1 MSPTQPYQS
10 RLFQTVRS
18 QVRHIKEDAQLRWR
32 QLKVATTWGAQV
44 ALYPLYTLF
53 QAARWSGQVLKQAT
67 STVTQTLLSF
77 ARGEETLA
85 PIDRPIQNVL
95 DAIAF
100 LELPMGGKASPH
112 SLQLSI
118 RPIAKPK
125 SILTVWRKKLST
137 LWQPWRKAQPSS
149 LISDLSIS
157 APVSLPSSGQSSGQS
172 SEQSNV
178 VSQSI
183 AIRGVASL
191 LVQQRLVLVTS
202 ENQILDVLTSEQQR
216 QLHQRIIWEIAQAQ
230 YVRRQLGR
238 TRAIPAWKTWQALP
252 IQVRPQWS
260 FPVRAIYHLM
270 AWVQHQPLTHA
281 ALMLPPSD
289 SPPALTPHPVLASLR
304 QWWATLLPP
313 SQPFPSFFHL
323 GKGELRGVAQGIT
336 HFVQSF
342 GLRQNLDVQNAPLAL
357 TGQKPVPILTT
368 IAQKLRGYRTVL
380 VAVAGAI
387 ALLPFTLAMPE
398 PAKAA
403 VAPSLPAPL
412 PRPLMVEPFIN
423 VRSRRRWQADAKL
436 SEQSGRLS
444 QGQVRIAPQKA
455 APGLSGTNFEGAIA
469 DWAHRF
475 SQTTKAAD
483 PSTIEVDAVFMGYD
497 HHPLE
502 VLLLWLDQAIAWVEG
517 QLTRVGDWLF
527 PKLQSWIGQLWQ
539 RH

>member
-18 QVRHIKEDAQLRWR
+18 QVRRIKDNTQLRWR
-32 QLKVATTWGAQV
+32 QMKVATTWGAQV
-44 ALYPLYTLF
+44 ALYPFYTLF
-53 QAARWSGQVLKQAT
+53 QATRWGGQVLKQAT
-67 STVTQTLLSF
+67 ATVTQALLSF
-77 ARGEETLA
+77 ARGEA
-85 PIDRPIQNVL
+85 PAPTDRPIQNVL
-95 DAIAF
+95 DAIEF
-100 LELPMGGKASPH
+100 LELPMADKAS
-112 SLQLSI
+112 SNALQLSI

-137 LWQPWRKAQPSS
+137 LWQPWRKSQPSTS
-149 LISDLSIS
+149 ISDLSICAS
-157 APVSLPSSGQSSGQS
+157 VSLQFSGQSSQ
-172 SEQSNV
+172 QSNV

-183 AIRGVASL
+183 AIRGVASS
-191 LVQQRLVLVTS
+191 LVHQRLVLVTS
-202 ENQILDVLTSEQQR
+202 ENQILDVLTAEQQH

-238 TRAIPAWKTWQALP
+238 VRAIPAWKTWQALP

-270 AWVQHQPLTHA
+270 AWVQHQPIA
-281 ALMLPPSD
+281 RNALMLPLESR
-289 SPPALTPHPVLASLR
+289 PALPPQPVLASLR

-313 SQPFPSFFHL
+313 SQFPSSSPL
-323 GKGELRGVAQGIT
+323 TKGGLRGGVQGIS
-336 HFVQSF
+336 HFVK
-342 GLRQNLDVQNAPLAL
+342 PLAL
-357 TGQKPVPILTT
+357 CQNLGSQNASLALSGQKSAPLLSA

-403 VAPSLPAPL
+403 MAPPLPAPL
-412 PRPLMVEPFIN
+412 PSPLMVEPFIDTA
-423 VRSRRRWQADAKL
+423 RSRRRWQVDAKL

-455 APGLSGTNFEGAIA
+455 ASGLSATSFEGAIA

-475 SQTTKAAD
+475 SKTTKAAD
-483 PSTIEVDAVFMGYD
+483 PSTIEVNAVFMGYD
-497 HHPLE
+497 RHPLE
-502 VLLLWLDQAIAWVEG
+502 VLLLWLDRAIAWIEG
-517 QLTRVGDWLF
+517 QLTKVGGWLF
-527 PKLQSWIGQLWQ
+527 PKLQSWIGQYWQ
-539 RH
+539 RP